1 MTVRPIDLS
10 GQNVLK
16 GEVERMKRELPELI
30 AYQQLRAQLTKAH
43 FDALV
48 SQGFSAEQAL
58 ELCK

>member
-10 GQNVLK
+10 GKNVLK

-30 AYQQLRAQLTKAH
+30 AYPQTRAQLTKAYH
-43 FDALV
+43 DALV
-48 SQGFSAEQAL
+48 QQGFSAEQAL